1 MALERIPD
9 KWDYETDVL
18 IVGAG
23 TAGLPAGVVAA
34 EAGAK
39 TTILEGTKTCGGSG
53 NLIMVGASFGGT
65 DIQKKQGIDD
75 SPELRYRD
83 GVEVAHGTPEM
94 WRVYCDHELDLYE
107 WFKDLGIHPWT
118 EDLLTLPG
126 HSAPRL
132 HRYVGT
138 PVEQRI
144 EKEARD
150 KGAEILTQHRAKRL
164 IADPETGRVL
174 GAKVDAKGKT
184 KYIKAKKGVILAC
197 GSFGRNKE
205 MVAEYGSRFKDCI
218 PLMAPGHMG
227 DGLKMAFDLG
237 AATNHIGDA
246 VVASLAACTT
256 THADRAL
263 IATWC
268 GGIAVNVNGK
278 RFYPES
284 CPRGYYGDLTDAGLD
299 QPGKVYWIVYDDSMR
314 NAAGVN
320 ELEKHKEFK
329 ADSFEELAEISD
341 IDPKGFVETVERYNE
356 DIDSE
361 GYDTVIGRK
370 TITFIHGTPIKLEN
384 PPYYAIKC
392 ETSITSFKGGLK
404 INSRTQ
410 VIDNYGESISGLY
423 AAGETTGGLFGD
435 GLYLGGTNW
444 PASMVF
450 GKIAGQNAAD
460 QKPWG
465 E

>member
-1 MALERIPD
+1 
-9 KWDYETDVL
+9 
-18 IVGAG
+18 
-23 TAGLPAGVVAA
+23 
-34 EAGAK
+34 
-39 TTILEGTKTCGGSG
+39 
-53 NLIMVGASFGGT
+53 
-65 DIQKKQGIDD
+65 
-75 SPELRYRD
+75 
-83 GVEVAHGTPEM
+83 M
-94 WRVYCDHELDLYE
+94 WRVYCDHELDLYS
-107 WFKDLGIHPWT
+107 WFKGLGIHPWT

-150 KGAEILTQHRAKRL
+150 KGAEILTEHRAKRL

-174 GAKVDAKGKT
+174 GAKVAAKGKT
-184 KYIKAKKGVILAC
+184 KYIKAKKAVILAC

-205 MVAEYGSRFKDCI
+205 MVAEYGGRFKDCI

-237 AATNHIGDA
+237 AATSHIGDA

-263 IATWC
+263 IAIWC
-268 GGIAVNVNGK
+268 GGIAVNVNGE
-278 RFYPES
+278 RFYNEC
-284 CPRGYYGDLTDAGLD
+284 CPRGYYGELTDAGLD
-299 QPGKVYWIVYDDSMR
+299 QPGKRYWIVYDEAMR
-314 NAAGVN
+314 NKAGV
-320 ELEKHKEFK
+320 EEMDKHKEFK
-329 ADSFEELAEISD
+329 ADTFEELGKIAGIG
-341 IDPKGFVETVERYNE
+341 DPAKFAATVEKYND

-384 PPYYAIKC
+384 GPFYAIHC

-404 INSRTQ
+404 INSRTKVVNNFGE
-410 VIDNYGESISGLY
+410 VIPGLY
-423 AAGETTGGLFGD
+423 ACGETTGGLFGD

-450 GKIAGQNAAD
+450 GKIAGKTGAGE
-460 QKPWG
+460 KPWD